1 MLAMKPLVT
10 LIVPIYNVEQY
21 IDHCLKS
28 ILYQEYKNIECLFI
42 DDCGQDKS
50 IDICRK
56 FIRNYQGP
64 IKFSIIKHDCN
75 KGLSAARNT
84 GIFQAQGEYLYFLDS
99 DDFLFPNS
107 IGILVEILTD
117 DSYDMVIGNFETNI
131 SSQYPSIKRDLN
143 LIGFSQTMTSF
154 INGDYYVMAWNKLI
168 KKEFL
173 LKNELLFNEGI
184 IHEDLPW
191 MFKCINVAEKI
202 RAIKDITYHYFI
214 RSGSIATDK
223 NVGKHLEGYKQGI
236 LDSMHFMNLYGF
248 GDRIDNYT
256 ELAFRSLF
264 AVKMCIRNRNI
275 SYLFWFVKMLKYCI
289 SHNPLIKSI
298 LTKSFKDKMLLFLIE
313 FLPI

>member
-1 MLAMKPLVT
+1 MLLMNPLVT

-21 IDHCLKS
+21 IDQCLKS
-28 ILYQEYKNIECLFI
+28 IQYQEYKNIECLLI

-56 FIRNYQGP
+56 FIASYEGP

-84 GIFQAQGEYLYFLDS
+84 GIHQARGEYLYFLDS

-107 IGILVEILTD
+107 ISSLVKILTD
-117 DSYDMVIGNFETNI
+117 ECYDMVIGNFETNI
-131 SSQYPSIKRDLN
+131 SSQYPSVKRELN
-143 LIGFSQTMTSF
+143 LSGFSQIMTSF
-154 INGDYYVMAWNKLI
+154 IAGDYYVMAWNKLI
-168 KKEFL
+168 KKDFI

-202 RAIKDITYHYFI
+202 GTIKNITYHYYI

-236 LDSMHFMNLYGF
+236 LDSIHFMNLYGF
-248 GDRIDNYT
+248 NDRIDNYT
-256 ELAFRSLF
+256 ELAFRCLF
-264 AVKMCIRNRNI
+264 AVKMSIKSRNI
-275 SYLFWFVKMLKYCI
+275 AYLFWFVKKLKCCV
-289 SHNPLIKSI
+289 SHNPLMKSI
-298 LTKSFKDKMLLFLIE
+298 LIKDIKDKILFFLIKI
-313 FLPI
+313 LPV